1 MNGYMHGA
9 ALCSGGIPASKYI
22 NQYIIMNMN
31 RFLNPFGYLSLRKTL
46 CWGIA
51 ALIVTSIFVWQTGL
65 RLSSLTQVNFAGD
78 ALWMA
83 TARQV
88 VVWLLFA
95 VVLYIAGVLLSPSK
109 IRFWDVAAD
118 NLFARIPFDLSLLI
132 FAVPRWRSVM
142 GLVAD
147 GSINTAMQY
156 VGSLTVAGLV
166 SLVFFVWYVYWSYK
180 AFAVST
186 NLRNAKGVVT
196 FAVCYIAVYVASMYL
211 LPIM

>member
-1 MNGYMHGA
+1 MT
-9 ALCSGGIPASKYI
+9 
-22 NQYIIMNMN
+22 MN

-51 ALIVTSIFVWQTGL
+51 ALIITSIFVWQTGL

-95 VVLYIAGVLLSPSK
+95 
-109 IRFWDVAAD
+109 D
-118 NLFARIPFDLSLLI
+118 NLFAHIPFDLSLLI
-132 FAVPRWRSVM
+132 FAVPRWRSVI

>member
-1 MNGYMHGA
+1 MT
-9 ALCSGGIPASKYI
+9 
-22 NQYIIMNMN
+22 MN

-51 ALIVTSIFVWQTGL
+51 ALIITSIFVWQTGL

-132 FAVPRWRSVM
+132 FAVPRWRSVL

-196 FAVCYIAVYVASMYL
+196 FAVCYIVVYVASMYL

>member
-1 MNGYMHGA
+1 
-9 ALCSGGIPASKYI
+9 
-22 NQYIIMNMN
+22 MN

-51 ALIVTSIFVWQTGL
+51 ALIITSIFVWQTGL

-156 VGSLTVAGLV
+156 
-166 SLVFFVWYVYWSYK
+166 
-180 AFAVST
+180 
-186 NLRNAKGVVT
+186 
-196 FAVCYIAVYVASMYL
+196 IASMYL

>member
-1 MNGYMHGA
+1 MT
-9 ALCSGGIPASKYI
+9 
-22 NQYIIMNMN
+22 MN

-51 ALIVTSIFVWQTGL
+51 ALIITSIFVWQTGL

-118 NLFARIPFDLSLLI
+118 NLFA
-132 FAVPRWRSVM
+132 VPRWRSVL

>member
-1 MNGYMHGA
+1 
-9 ALCSGGIPASKYI
+9 
-22 NQYIIMNMN
+22 MN

-51 ALIVTSIFVWQTGL
+51 ALIITSIFVWQTGL

-118 NLFARIPFDLSLLI
+118 NLFCAHT
-132 FAVPRWRSVM
+132 VRSVASDLCRAPLAQCH
-142 GLVAD
+142 GA
-147 GSINTAMQY
+147 GRRRQHQY
-156 VGSLTVAGLV
+156 GHAVYRLAHGCGAGVAGVLCV
-166 SLVFFVWYVYWSYK
+166 VCVLSYK

>member
-1 MNGYMHGA
+1 MT
-9 ALCSGGIPASKYI
+9 
-22 NQYIIMNMN
+22 MN

-132 FAVPRWRSVM
+132 FAVPRWRSVL

-147 GSINTAMQY
+147 GSIIA
-156 VGSLTVAGLV
+156 AGAVVL
-166 SLVFFVWYVYWSYK
+166 SNSKLEPGVYAGVPAK
-180 AFAVST
+180 KVKDGTDAVRQSAH
-186 NLRNAKGVVT
+186 RNAQG
-196 FAVCYIAVYVASMYL
+196 YMMYKEWFL
-211 LPIM
+211 EDENSNQQINI

>member
-1 MNGYMHGA
+1 
-9 ALCSGGIPASKYI
+9 
-22 NQYIIMNMN
+22 MN

-51 ALIVTSIFVWQTGL
+51 ALIITSIFVWQTGL

-78 ALWMA
+78 ALWM
-83 TARQV
+83 ARQV

-166 SLVFFVWYVYWSYK
+166 SLVFFVWYVFWSYK

>member
-1 MNGYMHGA
+1 MT
-9 ALCSGGIPASKYI
+9 
-22 NQYIIMNMN
+22 MN

-51 ALIVTSIFVWQTGL
+51 ALIITSIFVWQTGL

-142 GLVAD
+142 GLVA
-147 GSINTAMQY
+147 AMQY

>member
-1 MNGYMHGA
+1 M
-9 ALCSGGIPASKYI
+9 
-22 NQYIIMNMN
+22 
-31 RFLNPFGYLSLRKTL
+31 
-46 CWGIA
+46 
-51 ALIVTSIFVWQTGL
+51 
-65 RLSSLTQVNFAGD
+65 
-78 ALWMA
+78 
-83 TARQV
+83 
-88 VVWLLFA
+88 
-95 VVLYIAGVLLSPSK
+95 LYIAGVLLSPSK

-156 VGSLTVAGLV
+156 IGSLTVAGLV